1 MKLTKVF
8 QITPMILLVV
18 LAVGC
23 KKDADNGMR
32 PTVTSTDAVNK
43 ATPTGIDSKISVT
56 FSVAMDPATITTS
69 TFVVKQGTTPVSGT
83 VALAVMTA
91 TFTPIAKL
99 APSTIYTAT
108 ITTGAKDVSGKSL
121 AQDYIWNVT
130 TSAVQ
135 DTSSPTVTS
144 ADPANGAT
152 GVRIE
157 AVGLNSHPLVVTFS
171 EAMDPATITT
181 STFTLKHGTTIIP
194 GGITST
200 STTATF
206 RPSGNL
212 TSSTNYTATVTTGVK
227 DAAGNALASNY
238 TFGFTSAGPPWVTT
252 IIPAKLATCVAV
264 NTPITVTFSEAM
276 DCLTITNSCFFLV
289 QGIPAGKD
297 PDHITGTIT
306 CVGTTATFTPAADL
320 LSNTIYTVTITCARS
335 AAGSPMPNDFTWT
348 FTTQAASCTGG
359 GGGGGQ
365 GCPSDIDLKTAGG
378 FGILAGVGI
387 SNTGFSEIH
396 DMNVGISP
404 GFRSSITGFP
414 PARVMNGLI
423 YAADDLAPPG
433 AIASQAQLDLTTAYL
448 VAEGATSPTPVII
461 SADLGGM
468 TLGPGIYKSTSSMH
482 LQSGD
487 LTLDGGVGGCDSTS
501 VWIFQVGS
509 AFTSVGGGGG
519 NVLLVRGAQAKRVFW
534 QVTSSATIGDGTKF
548 KGTMMALTSITV
560 GSGAQVEGRML
571 ARNGAVTL
579 SSSNVITKP

>member
-18 LAVGC
+18 LAVSC

-32 PTVTSTDAVNK
+32 PTVTTTDAVNK

-69 TFVVKQGTTPVSGT
+69 TFIVRQGTTPVPGT
-83 VALAVMTA
+83 VALAAMTA

-108 ITTGAKDVSGKSL
+108 ITTGARDVSGKSL

-135 DTSSPTVTS
+135 DTSPPTVTS

-152 GVRIE
+152 EVRIE
-157 AVGLNSHPLVVTFS
+157 AVGPNSHPLVVTFS
-171 EAMDPATITT
+171 EAMDPATITA

-212 TSSTNYTATVTTGVK
+212 TSSTNYTATVTTGIK

-238 TFGFTSAGPPWVTT
+238 TFSFTSAGPPTVTT
-252 IIPAKLATCVAV
+252 INPARLATCVAV
-264 NTPITVTFSEAM
+264 NAPIIVTFSEAM
-276 DCLTITNSCFFLV
+276 DCLTLTDACFFLV
-289 QGIPAGKD
+289 KGIPSGKD
-297 PDHITGTIT
+297 ADHISGTMS
-306 CVGTTATFTPAADL
+306 CVGATATFTPAADL
-320 LSNTIYTVTITCARS
+320 LPNTIYTVTITCARS
-335 AAGSPMPNDFTWT
+335 AAGSPMPNGFTWT
-348 FTTQAASCTGG
+348 FTTLAASCA

-365 GCPSDIDLKTAGG
+365 GCPSDIDLKTAAG

-387 SNTGFSEIH
+387 SNTGFSEIR

-414 PARVMNGLI
+414 PGIVVNGLI

-448 VAEGATSPTPVII
+448 VTEGATSPTPVII

-487 LTLDGGVGGCDSTS
+487 LTLDGGVGGCGSDA

-519 NVLLVRGAQAKRVFW
+519 NVRLVRGAQAKNVFW
-534 QVTSSATIGDGTKF
+534 QVTSSATIGDGTQF